1 MAPGRKG
8 TSTTCSRTATN
19 GAGPFR
25 EQARPKDVGTLT
37 TVKTPGRGHPRTR
50 SASGLPPGTRPGG
63 TVCEAPNGPRVE
75 PERRRHALIGERAR
89 LWTPLSG
96 QDGPQ
101 VQTRAHREG
110 DDQGCPL
117 ETRGRLV
124 PTGAKWA
131 SQGCPLTP
139 SVEDSRGPSQN
150 TAERQ
155 PAAGWRAPTTIGKV
169 AGKKPREW
177 WVGNK
182 NEPRC
187 ASWFENSERRT
198 SLCRLNERC

>member
-8 TSTTCSRTATN
+8 TSTTCARTATN
-19 GAGPFR
+19 GAGSFR

-37 TVKTPGRGHPRTR
+37 TVKTPGRGHPRKR

-63 TVCEAPNGPRVE
+63 TVCEAPNGPREE
-75 PERRRHALIGERAR
+75 PERRRHVLIGERAR

-117 ETRGRLV
+117 EAWGERV
-124 PTGAKWA
+124 PTGAQAGNPGVPPDPECRRLERSK
-131 SQGCPLTP
+131 P
-139 SVEDSRGPSQN
+139 ERSR
-150 TAERQ
+150 T
-155 PAAGWRAPTTIGKV
+155 V
-169 AGKKPREW
+169 AGCEMASTDDQRSGRGQETLGVVGGEQKRAAMRVLVREF
-177 WVGNK
+177 GTSD
-182 NEPRC
+182 EPLS
-187 ASWFENSERRT
+187 AK
-198 SLCRLNERC
+198 